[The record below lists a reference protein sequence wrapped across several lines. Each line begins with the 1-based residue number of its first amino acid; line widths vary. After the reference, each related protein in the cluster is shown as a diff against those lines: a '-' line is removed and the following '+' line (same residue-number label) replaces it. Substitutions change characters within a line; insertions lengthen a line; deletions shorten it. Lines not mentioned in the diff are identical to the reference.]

1 MSRIGDLRGVP
12 ETLLIPL
19 AARALAHRRHP
30 RMRFRDREAERI
42 ADEVRIDFDRYAAD
56 GRSVRGVIARSRWF
70 DRVCLE
76 FLERHPEPTFLS
88 LGSGLNTMYERLRS
102 AAEGRCFRWI
112 DSDLAEVVS
121 LRRTIFPDD
130 SFRTTIEL
138 DLADPEA
145 FDRVDVAEGR
155 ALMIVAE
162 GLVMYLRPEAAV
174 AVFRNAAQCFA
185 EARPLCFAFDYASP
199 SMVARS
205 RQHAALRKI
214 KDDSVV
220 FQWGLPRAKD
230 LAGIDPRW
238 KVLEE
243 SSAPMTS
250 AGPLPAA
257 IEAVHRILT
266 GRRFYACAL
275 AATSPPRP
283 ALPGECPRFSALAS
297 GVSENP
303 GRGR

>member
-1 MSRIGDLRGVP
+1 MSRIEGLRGVP

-42 ADEVRIDFDRYAAD
+42 AEEVQVDFDRYAAD

-76 FLERHPEPTFLS
+76 FLARHPEPTFVS

-102 AAEGRCFRWI
+102 AAEGRRFRWI
-112 DSDLAEVVS
+112 DSDLPEVVS

-130 SFRTTIEL
+130 SLRTTIEL
-138 DLADPEA
+138 DLADPNV
-145 FDRVDVAEGR
+145 FDRVDVAESR
-155 ALMIVAE
+155 ALMLVAE
-162 GLVMYLRPEAAV
+162 GLVMYLSPEAAV
-174 AVFRNAAQCFA
+174 AVFRDAARCFA
-185 EARPLCFAFDYASP
+185 AARALCFAFDYASP

-214 KDDSVV
+214 KDDSVA

-230 LAGIDPRW
+230 LAAIDLRW
-238 KVLEE
+238 TVLEE
-243 SSAPMTS
+243 SSAPMTC

-275 AATSPPRP
+275 LERVAASRDSQGETPGSP
-283 ALPGECPRFSALAS
+283 
-297 GVSENP
+297 
-303 GRGR
+303 